1 MKPYK
6 PQQRYYTPGCG
17 ALRRANN
24 GIEESESDTNLI
36 VNSKENRNQSH
47 IDTKF
52 RSEGNT
58 PRNTSHHADD
68 MMDKFNDLSFKD
80 TPKKNRK
87 PDIELYVPRILAQN
101 KRSDQE
107 NGASRS
113 QKRDNYSQER
123 DNIGDTD
130 RNSFGRANGNEKRF
144 ESHSNDRFNTNK
156 SKRYSSNRRR
166 GSEQKEF
173 NDEWSERNNQSRQ
186 MRQGSEPRNSDNFT
200 REPNNWQRMRDTRSM
215 EHSRPPVSNSYSN
228 YGDKSYPSKPPS
240 GRRNSAI
247 DKINELPPR
256 FKKKML
262 EEGKLKNINLQEDG
276 WDGSSSIT
284 FQNTSSHHKN
294 YSSLE
299 DYQPGPGS
307 YATLPN
313 SHNTQSNFV
322 PGHNYGFST
331 LPARSRG
338 RGRLNYDQY
347 DYGSVGRSIDN
358 RSPCHSRPSTPQS
371 VGGSFR
377 DDTFGRPTS
386 RPQTPSF
393 NRRNDYNRS
402 NEESYHSSS
411 RQSSQERQRRN
422 NYKDN
427 YQNRQQEDNYSQR
440 RNDDR
445 HNTRSKD
452 DSYQQNRGE
461 LRNNRRRNDYRD
473 RRGRGDFRRD
483 EYRGQNSQDEKLN
496 ENSTG
501 ASAALDTASSQ
512 WEEVSGADTPVAP
525 ASPKALETP
534 IKPEEEGENFFDWS
548 EDVEKCSKLEQE
560 ALSDA
565 ASRSS
570 SVISLVDNS
579 VSQASAQTNG
589 NSSRKS
595 KSKNKRRDKRGRRS
609 RSNMRDK
616 SRERTNEQHVETFNN
631 FKVPTE
637 PVRRRLSRD
646 CSFDRFSRSSKNR
659 SREGSFDRMRK
670 TSTGEC
676 ENWREEIRARQ
687 EQEKEKEIRRSRNN
701 SGTSDFQRSRQN
713 SEDTQSKRKSCD
725 LSDID
730 VKKAGV
736 LVIPQEHPQAAAST
750 SSPPSL
756 DNPRYAQKQNISHT
770 KSLFDP
776 NNPDKPI
783 IVKSPNSRVAPGI
796 PEDKEI
802 TPPPAV
808 YDIFGNICPTWYV
821 ENSEEN
827 QMSHYPEMI
836 RDVKRA
842 DQEIQYAI
850 HSGIFLKNWSA
861 VETFRQFL
869 KESLQYFL
877 CKDLKFSQTC
887 NIEQHFWKLLYYN
900 IIERVR
906 KASQEDEANKE
917 DYKQFVLYLV
927 DEGTQYFEGLLKMLE
942 DTYQFQLIDFLGAN
956 QSIPQKGLGYVGL
969 ALISAQKILIF
980 LGDLARYKE
989 QINETMNFGKC
1000 RQWYIKAHEINP
1012 KNGRPYKQ
1020 LAHLAVCAR
1029 RKLDAVYY
1037 YVRSL
1042 MSSNPIYSSREKLT
1056 SLFYENSK
1064 KYEQGEKKRREER
1077 QERARQYMKE
1087 KESDHNSKPK
1097 SLRKET
1103 WIRPDGGQ
1111 RVHRTTQAVQKEDDS
1126 EEENLLLLSY
1136 VEVNK
1141 RFVIS
1146 YLHVHGKL
1154 ITKIGMDSFQEA
1166 AMQML
1171 KEFRALLQHSP
1182 LPLPSNRLL
1191 QLLALNMFA
1200 IESNQLKD
1208 PEQRLSGYR
1217 SEFQECALVVSLQMF
1232 NLILERCVSLLEEHL
1247 ASKPEKLNEVSMDA
1261 QVLLPPIKIWCD
1273 WMLCH
1278 SSVWNPPP
1286 STQDYRVG
1294 APVDP
1299 WTRLAMLMN
1308 LLRQFDQSAS
1318 SVFETEQLEGYELLR
1333 LPEDSTLSGFTPL
1346 MVKVDEPTYIPKNY
1360 DVESAQFVMR
1370 LNKLL
1375 FFGTEFLCGLEPPV
1389 LKLEI
1394 YNDLEE
1400 YRSVVSNANS
1410 RDSPQCV
1417 EEMNDQEVLVE
1428 SYSDNESKIAKI
1440 GEDTSSEVRD
1450 LLTRKVELER
1460 WHKKHQLHMERVE
1473 KILAQSIISVHI
1485 EVLPKYLVPDTNCFI
1500 DHLHRIE
1507 DIIKVP
1513 NSPYIIMVPIVVL
1526 GELEGLGRGGIAPV
1540 PGTMSRTD
1548 PEHTKK
1554 VGEAAR
1560 KALVLLKKRHHN
1572 IKCVTT
1578 KGAVLNSTTFTT
1590 EEDPSM
1596 NLAKNDDKILT
1607 TCLNLSKLHD
1617 KQMENKEGE
1626 PRQIFREVVLLTD
1639 DRNLRVK
1646 AHSTDVPVRELPD
1659 FMKWAGLG

>member
-1 MKPYK
+1 MKRRPHQK
-6 PQQRYYTPGCG
+6 LYTPGSG
-17 ALRRANN
+17 SLRKSNY
-24 GIEESESDTNLI
+24 GIEESESDTNLV
-36 VNSKENRNQSH
+36 VNSKENRNQTYV
-47 IDTKF
+47 DTKF
-52 RSEGNT
+52 KSEGNT
-58 PRNTSHHADD
+58 PRNALHNTDN
-68 MMDKFNDLSFKD
+68 MMDKFSDLSIKD
-80 TPKKNRK
+80 NSKRSRK
-87 PDIELYVPRILAQN
+87 PDMEIYIPRIVAQN
-101 KRSDQE
+101 KKPDQE

-113 QKRDNYSQER
+113 RKRDDYSQEKEI
-123 DNIGDTD
+123 IGDNE
-130 RNSFGRANGNEKRF
+130 RNSFSHSNGNDKRF
-144 ESHSNDRFNTNK
+144 EPHFNDRFNSNK
-156 SKRYSSNRRR
+156 SKRYSNNRRR
-166 GSEQKEF
+166 GSEQREF
-173 NDEWSERNNQSRQ
+173 NDEWGERNNHSRQ
-186 MRQGSEPRNSDNFT
+186 VRQGSEPRNTDNLS
-200 REPNNWQRMRDTRSM
+200 RDQSNWPRTRDTRSM
-215 EHSRPPVSNSYSN
+215 EHSGPPSSSSN
-228 YGDKSYPSKPPS
+228 YGDKPFPSKPPS
-240 GRRNSAI
+240 GRRNSI
-247 DKINELPPR
+247 MSHEKMNELPPR
-256 FKKKML
+256 FRKKMM
-262 EEGKLKNINLQEDG
+262 EEGKLKNVNLQEEG
-276 WDGSSSIT
+276 WDGSSLT
-284 FQNTSSHHKN
+284 FQNTSSQHSSYASDNN
-294 YSSLE
+294 YQS
-299 DYQPGPGS
+299 GPGS

-313 SHNTQSNFV
+313 SHNVQHNHMS
-322 PGHNYGFST
+322 GQNYGFST
-331 LPARSRG
+331 LPSKSSRG
-338 RGRLNYDQY
+338 RGRFNYEQL
-347 DYGSVGRSIDN
+347 DYGSVGRPVDL

-371 VGGSFR
+371 ISGNYR
-377 DDTFGRPTS
+377 DDAFGGPTS
-386 RPQTPSF
+386 RPHTPSY
-393 NRRNDYNRS
+393 NRRNDYNRN
-402 NEESYHSSS
+402 NEDHYHPSS
-411 RQSSQERQRRN
+411 RQSSQERNRRTN
-422 NYKDN
+422 FKDN
-427 YQNRQQEDNYSQR
+427 YRQSDDYYQPR

-445 HNTRSKD
+445 YNMRSKD
-452 DSYQQNRGE
+452 DSYQQNRSE
-461 LRNNRRRNDYRD
+461 TRNNRRRNEHRD

-483 EYRGQNSQDEKLN
+483 DYRGPNSHDDRYNNDAVVSRDVSPERNAVSLP
-496 ENSTG
+496 
-501 ASAALDTASSQ
+501 
-512 WEEVSGADTPVAP
+512 WEEVPTFERPSKPATPKPVEKTSA
-525 ASPKALETP
+525 TP
-534 IKPEEEGENFFDWS
+534 EKDGGIVFDWS
-548 EDVEKCSKLEQE
+548 EDVEKSSMLEQE
-560 ALSDA
+560 ALSDVP
-565 ASRSS
+565 SRSS

-579 VSQASAQTNG
+579 ANQVSSQTNG
-589 NSSRKS
+589 NSLRKS
-595 KSKNKRRDKRGRRS
+595 KRS
-609 RSNMRDK
+609 RSNMRDRSK
-616 SRERTNEQHVETFNN
+616 ERPNESESFDN
-631 FKVPTE
+631 FKVPSE
-637 PVRRRLSRD
+637 PARRRPSRD
-646 CSFDRFSRSSKNR
+646 SSFERFSRGSKIR

-670 TSTGEC
+670 SSTSEC
-676 ENWREEIRARQ
+676 ENWREEIRVRQ
-687 EQEKEKEIRRSRNN
+687 EQEKEKDIKRNRNN

-713 SEDTQSKRKSCD
+713 SEDTQTKRRSCD

-736 LVIPQEHPQAAAST
+736 LVIPPEHSQDAVTS

-756 DNPRYAQKQNISHT
+756 NHPRYANASKQNVPHT
-770 KSLFDP
+770 RSLFDP

-783 IVKSPNSRVAPGI
+783 IVKSSTSRVAPGI
-796 PEDKEI
+796 PENKEI
-802 TPPPAV
+802 IPPPAV
-808 YDIFGNICPTWYV
+808 YDMFGNICPAWYM
-821 ENSEEN
+821 EDSEEN
-827 QMSHYPEMI
+827 QMSHYREMI
-836 RDVKRA
+836 KDVKRA

-877 CKDLKFSQTC
+877 GKDLKFSQTC

-900 IIERVR
+900 IIERIR
-906 KASQEDEANKE
+906 KASQEDEENKE

-927 DEGTQYFEGLLKMLE
+927 DEGTQYFEGLLKFLE
-942 DTYQFQLIDFLGAN
+942 ETYQFQLSDFLGAN
-956 QSIPQKGLGYVGL
+956 QAIPQKGLGYIGL

-1056 SLFYENSK
+1056 NLFYENSR
-1064 KYEQGEKKRREER
+1064 KYEQGEKKRREEKL
-1077 QERARQYMKE
+1077 ERARQYMKE

-1111 RVHRTTQAVQKEDDS
+1111 RVHRTTQAVQKEDS
-1126 EEENLLLLSY
+1126 EEENLLLLSS

-1154 ITKIGMDSFQEA
+1154 ITKIGMDSFQDA
-1166 AMQML
+1166 ALQML

-1182 LPLPSNRLL
+1182 LPLPTNRLL

-1232 NLILERCVSLLEEHL
+1232 NLILERCVSLLDEHL
-1247 ASKPEKLNEVSMDA
+1247 ASKPEKLNEVSMDTH
-1261 QVLLPPIKIWCD
+1261 VLLPPIKIWCD

-1299 WTRLAMLMN
+1299 WTRLAMLIN
-1308 LLRQFDQSAS
+1308 LLRQLDQTAS
-1318 SVFETEQLEGYELLR
+1318 SVFSNEQLEGYELLR
-1333 LPEDSTLSGFTPL
+1333 LPEDNVLSGFTPL
-1346 MVKVDEPTYIPKNY
+1346 MLKVDEPTYVPKNY
-1360 DVESAQFVMR
+1360 DLESGQFVLR

-1394 YNDLEE
+1394 DNDFTE
-1400 YRSVVSNANS
+1400 YISVVSNANS
-1410 RDSPQCV
+1410 RDSPQSV

-1428 SYSDNESKIAKI
+1428 SYSDNESKISSI

-1450 LLTRKVELER
+1450 LLTRKVELEK
-1460 WHKKHQLHMERVE
+1460 WHKRHQLHMERVE

-1500 DHLHRIE
+1500 DYLDEIE
-1507 DIIKVP
+1507 TIIKVP
-1513 NSPYIIMVPIVVL
+1513 NAPYTIMVPIVVL
-1526 GELEGLGRGGIAPV
+1526 AELEGLGRGGISPAS
-1540 PGTMSRTD
+1540 GTLSKND
-1548 PEHTKK
+1548 PEHIRK

-1578 KGAVLNSTTFTT
+1578 KGAFLNTTTFTT
-1590 EEDPSM
+1590 EEDAST
-1596 NLAKNDDKILT
+1596 NSAKNDDKILT
-1607 TCLNLSKLHD
+1607 TCLNLSKSHM
-1617 KQMENKEGE
+1617 KEMESKEGE
-1626 PRQIFREVVLLTD
+1626 PRQIYREVVLLTD

-1646 AHSTDVPVRELPD
+1646 AHSTDVPVRELSD